1 MEINSME
8 NILILITTMGMLFY
22 FIQLIWKDR
31 KHLFKYISTVGK
43 EKPAKSSP
51 KPGFWLPL
59 LIFYGIFGVCA
70 GYFTF
75 LSLSDEKIVFRLLL
89 ALIAALIFLLLLY
102 TFIFWVVVIVKEIIS
117 MKDKTINFILIYS
130 IIAECL
136 LFTQIY
142 TDRVDYPKEF
152 ILISAVLYAVNI
164 FSIGRIIWTIFRK
177 KLPVKSIWSIAFLN
191 TGFAVIALSNIVFEI
206 QKIYPSPC
214 YSRTI
219 NSWGDSL
226 YFVVITFFTVGYG
239 DLYPVVEITK
249 ILTIII
255 IFSGFSFTAVFVSAA
270 LSATVEHFGSIEKK

>member
-1 MEINSME
+1 M
-8 NILILITTMGMLFY
+8 
-22 FIQLIWKDR
+22 
-31 KHLFKYISTVGK
+31 VGG
-43 EKPAKSSP
+43 EKPTKNSP
-51 KPGFWLPL
+51 KPSFWIPF
-59 LIFYGIFGVCA
+59 LIFHGLFGACV

-75 LSLSDEKIVFRLLL
+75 LNESNEKIVFRLLH
-89 ALIAALIFLLLLY
+89 AFIVALIFLLLLY
-102 TFIFWVVVIVKEIIS
+102 AFNFLVVVIVKEIIG
-117 MKDKTINFILIYS
+117 MNDKTINFILVYS
-130 IIAECL
+130 IISCCL
-136 LFTQIY
+136 LFSQIY
-142 TDRVDYPKEF
+142 TGSIDYPKGF
-152 ILISAVLYAVNI
+152 LWISAVLYAVNI

-177 KLPVKSIWSIAFLN
+177 KLPVKSIWSIAFIN